1 MLRKQK
7 KIAQRVVKEDTLLT
21 KYYTTQSW
29 LEENK
34 KRLSTI
40 GLAVLAVVLA
50 GWFYVNNTRNNNEKA
65 ANDLAKVFSY
75 YDNGQFQVAINGLPE
90 KNVPGLQTIVDNYG
104 STKTGNVAKFYLA
117 NAYYNVE
124 NYDKALELFEG
135 VSAGVAVVDIAAIA
149 GEASCYEAKG
159 DFEKAAKLYEK
170 AGKKSSDDPNAA
182 ENLVS
187 AARNYAKKGDRERA
201 VELYKLVKEE
211 YAQSAA
217 ARDAE
222 RFLLEMNES
231 NG

>member
-40 GLAVLAVVLA
+40 GLIAAVVILGA
-50 GWFYVNNTRNNNEKA
+50 WFYVNNARNNNEKA

-75 YDNGQFQVAINGLPE
+75 YDNGQYQAAITGLPE

-104 STKTGNVAKFYLA
+104 STKTGNLAKFYLA
-117 NAYYNVE
+117 DAYYNTQQ
-124 NYDKALELFEG
+124 YDKALQLYG
-135 VSAGVAVVDIAAIA
+135 DVSAGVDIVDIAAMA
-149 GEASCYEAKG
+149 GEAACYEAKG

-170 AGKKSSDDPNAA
+170 AGKKSSSDPNAP
-182 ENLVS
+182 ENLVA
-187 AARNYAKKGDRERA
+187 AARNYAKKGDKERA

>member
-40 GLAVLAVVLA
+40 GLIVAVAIL
-50 GWFYVNNTRNNNEKA
+50 GTWFYVNNARNNNEKA
-65 ANDLAKVFSY
+65 ANDMAKVFEY
-75 YDNGQFQVAINGLPE
+75 YDNGQYQTAINGLPE
-90 KNVPGLQTIVDNYG
+90 KNIPGLQAIVDNYG
-104 STKTGNVAKFYLA
+104 STKTGNLAKFYLA
-117 NAYYNVE
+117 NSYYNLQ
-124 NYDKALELFEG
+124 NYDKALELFESVSTSVDIVS
-135 VSAGVAVVDIAAIA
+135 VSALA
-149 GEASCYEAKG
+149 GEAACWEAKG
-159 DFEKAAKLYEK
+159 DLEKAAKLFEK
-170 AGKKSSDDPNAA
+170 AGKKNSDDPNAA
-182 ENLVS
+182 ENLVN
-187 AARNYAKKGDRERA
+187 AARNYAKKGDKERA

-211 YAQSAA
+211 YTQSAA

-231 NG
+231 NS

>member
-40 GLAVLAVVLA
+40 GGIALVVILGA
-50 GWFYVNNTRNNNEKA
+50 WFYVNNARNNNEKA
-65 ANDLAKVFSY
+65 ANDLAKVFEY
-75 YDNGQFQVAINGLPE
+75 YDNGQYQIAINGIPE
-90 KNVPGLQTIVDNYG
+90 KNIPGLQTIVDNYG

-117 NAYYNVE
+117 NSYFNLQ
-124 NYDKALELFEG
+124 NYDKALDLYDG
-135 VSAGVAVVDIAAIA
+135 VSAGVDIVDVSAIA
-149 GEASCYEAKG
+149 GEAACYEAKG
-159 DFEKAAKLYEK
+159 DFEKAAKLFEK
-170 AGKKSSDDPNAA
+170 AGKKNSDDPNAA
-182 ENLVS
+182 DNLVS
-187 AARNYAKKGDRERA
+187 AARNYAKKGDRDRA

-211 YAQSAA
+211 YAQSPS

-231 NG
+231 NS

>member
-40 GLAVLAVVLA
+40 GGIALVVILGA
-50 GWFYVNNTRNNNEKA
+50 WFYVNNARNNNEKA
-65 ANDLAKVFSY
+65 ANDLAKVFEY
-75 YDNGQFQVAINGLPE
+75 YDNGQYQIAINGIPE
-90 KNVPGLQTIVDNYG
+90 KNIPGLQTIVDNYG

-117 NAYYNVE
+117 NSYFNLQ
-124 NYDKALELFEG
+124 NYDKALDLYDG
-135 VSAGVAVVDIAAIA
+135 VSAGVDIVDVSAIA
-149 GEASCYEAKG
+149 GEAACYEAKG
-159 DFEKAAKLYEK
+159 DFEKAAKLFEK
-170 AGKKSSDDPNAA
+170 AGKKNSDDPNAA
-182 ENLVS
+182 DNLVS
-187 AARNYAKKGDRERA
+187 AARNYAKKGDRGRA
-201 VELYKLVKEE
+201 VELCKLVKEE